1 MALRQQV
8 IELVEQN
15 FCRGGKLRLAGEDS
29 FLECGIIDSLGMMEL
44 VNLIAL
50 KFNVTV
56 EDAELMPENLDS
68 IDALSRFLASKGADD
83 CPAN

>member
-8 IELVEQN
+8 IELMEQN
-15 FCRGGKLRLAGEDS
+15 FCRGRNLGLADGDS
-29 FLECGIIDSLGMMEL
+29 FLEFGIIDSLGMMEL
-44 VNLIAL
+44 VNLIAR

-68 IDALSRFLASKGADD
+68 IDALSRFLASKGAGD